1 MILFVFASIYFLTLA
16 GFVVGLMKG
25 LRNRGVS
32 HGSDASPRVSVIVC
46 ARNEEI
52 HIGRCIESLSKL
64 SYPEQSIEFIVVD
77 DHSDDSTPEILAKWQ
92 HTLPNL
98 KIVNTDGKENCGGGG
113 KVNALIHGIDAA
125 TGEYVFI
132 TDADCE
138 VSPQWINNYLKWYDD
153 RTGMVSS
160 ITILN
165 SSRPFDAAQS
175 TEMMQLL
182 GMSMAAINIGIP
194 VSIIGNNLSIRKKAY
209 EAIGGYRKIPFS
221 VTEDVELF
229 RAMWRSEWDV
239 KFKANDDLLVK
250 TNPPVSVRQ
259 WGHQKQ
265 RWVVG
270 GAKSIGPSGWMIL
283 LLGYLGWATMIA
295 APFLLSPINVLFIII
310 IKLLGDLLI
319 VLPVMRSMKTTYL
332 LPYFPVYQVYLLFFL
347 LCVPFKY
354 AQKTVV
360 WKGRDYQT

>member
-1 MILFVFASIYFLTLA
+1 MILFVLAAIYFLTLA
-16 GFVVGLMKG
+16 GFVVGLLKG
-25 LRNRGVS
+25 LRNGGTS
-32 HGSDASPRVSVIVC
+32 KLFDTPPNVSVIVC
-46 ARNEEI
+46 ARNEEKNI
-52 HIGRCIESLSKL
+52 DRCIESLSKL
-64 SYPEQSIEFIVVD
+64 NYPLSSIEIIIVD
-77 DHSDDSTPEILAKWQ
+77 DHSDDNTPNILTQWQ
-92 HTLPNL
+92 SKLSNL
-98 KIVNTDGKENCGGGG
+98 RILNIDGKENCGGGG
-113 KVNALIHGIDAA
+113 KVNALIHGIDDA

-138 VSPQWINNYLKWYDD
+138 VTPNWINNYLKWYDEK
-153 RTGMVSS
+153 TGMVSS

-182 GMSMAAINIGIP
+182 GMSMAAINVGIP

-209 EAIGGYRKIPFS
+209 EDIGGYRNIPFS

-229 RAMWRSEWDV
+229 RAMWRSKWDV
-239 KFKANDDLLVK
+239 KFKANDELLVK

-259 WGHQKQ
+259 WWHQKQ

-295 APFLLSPINVLFIII
+295 APFLLSPINVLLIIA

-332 LPYFPVYQVYLLFFL
+332 LPYFPVYQFYLLFFL
-347 LCVPFKY
+347 LCVPFQY